1 LSFVVGYH
9 HVKRQNVPDL
19 RNFFEVHLY
28 SANALSIATAFASLA
43 ILSLGIGARGRGRG
57 PARSPSRMFF
67 IVTVCAAGWLGAF
80 AAMYASRDTRL
91 ALQWARTGYLF
102 AAFLPAAVF
111 HFATTLVAKRKPY
124 RLPAALFWVACGVA
138 GLLGFLTDTLIPTVR
153 HFAWGY
159 YPLGRPIGGL
169 IVLCFAGIIFASIH
183 IFWRMHR
190 RAEGPARE
198 RAGALLLAFVLGS
211 IGMLDYMP
219 SVGIDLQ
226 PIGYLAALTF
236 IIVAATAVWRFEL
249 GDITPQ
255 YAAGQI
261 LETMKNAVVV
271 SDMNGRVRV
280 VNRGAERLLGYAA
293 DGLRD
298 AHVRDILERESNMT
312 TGQILSSMGVLEHPM
327 VWRGADGSRIDV
339 LAASSFLRDDE
350 GMPVGVV
357 YVANDFTE
365 RKRAEQALRESEQRY
380 RALFEMNPLPMWVY
394 DFDSLR
400 FTAVNDA
407 AVAHYGF
414 TRDEFLMMTIAD
426 IRPPE
431 DLPAMQ
437 AALHQTDERRG
448 PRQFRHLKKDG
459 TVFDVDVTS
468 FEFVSGG
475 RRARLVIAQDITER
489 NRADKA
495 LRRSEERYRE
505 LFENANDLLWTA
517 DLEGRLTS
525 MNIAGERVS
534 GYAREELIGTSILSL
549 VAPEHLEMVRDAMAK
564 KFRGEVAA
572 TFYEADLVAKDGHHI
587 PLEVSTRLIYRD
599 GAAIGIQGLGRDVS
613 ERKTSEARYRLLFE
627 RNLAG
632 VFRTGADG
640 RILECNDACARIFGF
655 ESRDE
660 FLSADATDLYFDDN
674 ERERVV
680 QMLRQQHQISNLELR
695 LRRRDGS
702 AVWVLENVSL
712 LEGDV
717 LEGTIIDITDRK
729 HAQEQMEYQAY
740 HDSLTQLPNRLLF
753 RDRIT
758 IALAHARRNGRAS
771 AVMFLDLDQFKLV
784 NDTLGH
790 TVGDRLLQVIGSRLV
805 TCVRAEDTVARMG
818 GDEFTVLLADMHDR
832 RGAAAVAQKVLEA
845 VRHPVMVD
853 EHELYVSTSVG
864 IAIFPDD
871 GEDAETLLKNADRA
885 MYRAKELGRDNFQ
898 YSTPAKFEIG
908 DGRMAMERRLR
919 RALER
924 DEFVLHY
931 QPMVEIATGR
941 LVGAEALVRWNHPE
955 SGMIQPEDFIP
966 IAEETQL
973 IVPIGAWVLRTA
985 CSQMKTWHDAGH
997 PWLRVAVNLSPR
1009 QFQDRELVST
1019 VERILGET
1027 GFPPSMLDLEITES
1041 TAMQNAE
1048 LSLSILNRLK
1058 EMGIRISIDD
1068 FGTGYSSLSYLKRF
1082 PIDTVKIDQDFVRD
1096 LTSDDAAIISAVI
1109 SMARAL
1115 NLRVIAEGVETEEQ
1129 LAFLRRE
1136 QCAEM
1141 QGFLYSEPLTTA
1153 QFESALNERP
1163 NAPVSTS
1170 PFHRLRL
1177 TVE

>member
-1 LSFVVGYH
+1 
-9 HVKRQNVPDL
+9 VPEL
-19 RNFFEVHLY
+19 QPFFEVTLY
-28 SANALSIATAFASLA
+28 SANALSAATALASLA
-43 ILSLGIGARGRGRG
+43 ILSLGVGVRWRGRSLG
-57 PARSPSRMFF
+57 PSRMFF

-80 AAMYASRDTRL
+80 AAMYAARDAGL

-102 AAFLPAAVF
+102 AALVPAAVF
-111 HFATTLVAKRKPY
+111 HFATTLVVRRKPY

-138 GLLGFLTDTLIPTVR
+138 GVLGFFTDSLIPAVR
-153 HFAWGY
+153 LFAWGY
-159 YPLGRPIGGL
+159 YPLGRPAGGL
-169 IVLCFAGIIFASIH
+169 IVLCFAGIIISSIH

-226 PIGYLAALTF
+226 PIGYIATLTF
-236 IIVAATAVWRFEL
+236 VIVAATAVWRFEL
-249 GDITPQ
+249 EDITPQ

-271 SDMNGRVRV
+271 SDMHGRIRV
-280 VNRGAERLLGYAA
+280 VNRGAERLLGYKA

-298 AHVRDILERESNMT
+298 AHLRDILEREGNLT
-312 TGQILSSMGVLEHPM
+312 TGQLLNSMGVLEHPM
-327 VWRGADGSRIDV
+327 VWRGADGTRVDV

-350 GMPVGVV
+350 GTPVGVV

-380 RALFEMNPLPMWVY
+380 RTLFELNPLPMWVY
-394 DFDSLR
+394 DIDTLR
-400 FTAVNDA
+400 FTAVNEA
-407 AVAHYGF
+407 AVAHYGYS
-414 TRDEFLMMTIAD
+414 REEFLTLTIAD

-431 DLPAMQ
+431 EIPAMM
-437 AALHQTDERRG
+437 AALHGLDDRQAA
-448 PRQFRHLKKDG
+448 RQFRHRTKG
-459 TVFDVDVTS
+459 GAVIDVEVTS
-468 FEFVSGG
+468 FEFLSAG
-475 RRARLVIAQDITER
+475 RRTRLVIAQDITER
-489 NRADKA
+489 KRADEA

-505 LFENANDLLWTA
+505 LFENANDLVWTH
-517 DLEGRLTS
+517 DLDGSITS
-525 MNIAGERVS
+525 MNVSGERVS
-534 GYAREELIGTSILSL
+534 GYSRDELLGTNIRDL
-549 VAPEHLEMVRDAMAK
+549 VAPEHLERVREALDRK
-564 KFRGEVAA
+564 LRGEVAF
-572 TFYEADLVAKDGHHI
+572 TFYEVDLLAKDGRHV
-587 PLEVSTRLIYRD
+587 PLEISTRLIYRD
-599 GAAIGIQGLGRDVS
+599 GQPAGIQGMGRDVS

-655 ESRDE
+655 ASRDE
-660 FLSADATDLYFDDN
+660 FLTADANDLYFDET
-674 ERERVV
+674 ERQRVV
-680 QMLRQQHQISNLELR
+680 QMLRDQRQISNYELR

-702 AVWVLENVSL
+702 TVWVLENVSL
-712 LEGDV
+712 LEGDI

-740 HDSLTQLPNRLLF
+740 HDSLTLLPNRLLF

-758 IALAHARRNGRAS
+758 IALAHARRATRVS

-790 TVGDRLLQVIGSRLV
+790 TVGDRLLQVMAARLV
-805 TCVRAEDTVARMG
+805 TCVRADDTVARMG
-818 GDEFTVLLADMHDR
+818 GDEFTILLADLHDR
-832 RGAAAVAQKVLEA
+832 RGAASVAQKVLEA
-845 VRHPVMVD
+845 VRHPAIVD
-853 EHELYVSTSVG
+853 EHELYVTTSVG
-864 IAIFPDD
+864 IAMFPDD

-898 YSTPAKFEIG
+898 YSTPAAFEIA
-908 DGRMAMERRLR
+908 DGRLAMERRLR

-924 DEFVLHY
+924 EEFVLHY

-941 LVGAEALVRWNHPE
+941 LAGAEALVRWNHPD

-985 CSQMKTWHDAGH
+985 CKQMKAWHDSGH

-1009 QFQDRELVST
+1009 QFQDRELVSM
-1019 VERILGET
+1019 VEQVLAET
-1027 GFPPSMLDLEITES
+1027 HFPPTLLDLEITES

-1136 QCAEM
+1136 QCSEM
-1141 QGFLYSEPLTTA
+1141 QGFLYSEPLTSA
-1153 QFESALNERP
+1153 EFESALRAGPHTELS
-1163 NAPVSTS
+1163 AS
-1170 PFHRLRL
+1170 PFNRLRL